1 MPPIGIR
8 ALAVVLAV
16 LVVAMTAPAA
26 ALAQGAGDEQYAD
39 PFTNQGGSGHSKP
52 HTSPGSNGNS
62 GSRSGSG
69 TAPSA
74 AAPAPSTPATPAAAP
89 ASSSEAN
96 PATNTAR
103 GPQLPYSGYP
113 AWPAALAGA
122 VLLFSGTA
130 LRVSLA
136 RRT

>member
-1 MPPIGIR
+1 MPPVTIR
-8 ALAVVLAV
+8 T
-16 LVVAMTAPAA
+16 LVVALASMVVAVAAPAA

-39 PFTNQGGSGHSKP
+39 PF
-52 HTSPGSNGNS
+52 
-62 GSRSGSG
+62 SGSG
-69 TAPSA
+69 GGSTTKPHPSPRAKGNPGTPSPSGTSPATAD
-74 AAPAPSTPATPAAAP
+74 PAPRTPAPQA
-89 ASSSEAN
+89 SSEAN

-103 GPQLPYSGYP
+103 GPQLPYTGYP

-122 VLLFSGTA
+122 LLLASGTA